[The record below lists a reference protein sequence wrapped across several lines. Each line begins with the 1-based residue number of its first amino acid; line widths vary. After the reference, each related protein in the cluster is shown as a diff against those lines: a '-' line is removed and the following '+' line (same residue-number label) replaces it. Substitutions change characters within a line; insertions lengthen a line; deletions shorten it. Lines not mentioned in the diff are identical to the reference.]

1 MAGELQHGMQCAEF
15 DALLTDALDGVLNGS
30 QLIRFNT
37 HKSGCAAC
45 SEMFAEAEAGM
56 NFLKALPEL
65 DPPAGFAERVLL
77 ATSGIQAKAQTE
89 APLTWKQRVLQ
100 TLEPSNLGR
109 MFRPVWTTVMQPRFA
124 MSFGMAFF
132 SITLVLNVIG
142 IKVTS
147 IKTADLRPSAIVR
160 NYYETTGR
168 LVKYYEN
175 IRFVYELETRVR
187 ALKKAATTPETNTD
201 QNKDQKKSKQD
212 NEPEQQQNYQNYSFD
227 DSRNVLAN
235 CHECDLVD
243 YWFVPQRREI

>member
-1 MAGELQHGMQCAEF
+1 MQCAEF
-15 DALLTDALDGVLNGS
+15 DALLTDALDGVLSGPK
-30 QLIRFNT
+30 LVRFNT

-56 NFLKALPEL
+56 NFLKTLPEL

-77 ATSGIQAKAQTE
+77 ATSGMTATAKAEVPRSWTE
-89 APLTWKQRVLQ
+89 RVRDLVPK
-100 TLEPSNLGR
+100 L
-109 MFRPVWTTVMQPRFA
+109 RPVWATVMQPRFA

-132 SITLVLNVIG
+132 SITLVLNVAG
-142 IKVTS
+142 IKLSS
-147 IKTADLRPSAIVR
+147 IKAADLRPSSIVR

-168 LVKYYEN
+168 LVQYYEN

-187 ALKKAATTPETNTD
+187 ALKKVTATPEEKQPD
-201 QNKDQKKSKQD
+201 QNKDQKKSKQG
-212 NEPEQQQNYQNYSFD
+212 NEPEQQNYQNYSLD

-243 YWFVPQRREI
+243 SWFVSTRREI

>member
-1 MAGELQHGMQCAEF
+1 MAGEFQNGMQCTEF
-15 DALLTDALDGVLNGS
+15 DVLLTDALDGVLSGPK
-30 QLIRFNT
+30 LVRFNL
-37 HKSGCAAC
+37 HKSGCPAC
-45 SEMFAEAEAGM
+45 SEMFSEAEAGM

-77 ATSGIQAKAQTE
+77 ATSGIQAKAQAETPQSWME
-89 APLTWKQRVLQ
+89 
-100 TLEPSNLGR
+100 R
-109 MFRPVWTTVMQPRFA
+109 MRNFISPKFRPVWTTVMQPRFA

-142 IKVTS
+142 VKVTS
-147 IKTADLRPSAIVR
+147 LKTADLRPSAIVR

-187 ALKKAATTPETNTD
+187 ALQKAATTPESKTD
-201 QNKDQKKSKQD
+201 QNKDQKKSKQG

-227 DSRNVLAN
+227 DARNVLAN

-243 YWFVPQRREI
+243 YWSVPSRREI

>member
-1 MAGELQHGMQCAEF
+1 MAGELQHGMQCTEF
-15 DALLTDALDGVLNGS
+15 DALLTDALDGVLSG
-30 QLIRFNT
+30 QKLVRFNM

-45 SEMFAEAEAGM
+45 AAMYAEAEEGM

-77 ATSGIQAKAQTE
+77 ATSGVQATAKAESPRSWAERMREFVAPKFQT
-89 APLTWKQRVLQ
+89 TWR
-100 TLEPSNLGR
+100 
-109 MFRPVWTTVMQPRFA
+109 TVMQPRFA

-142 IKVTS
+142 VKVTD
-147 IKTADLRPSAIVR
+147 IKAADLRPSAIVR

-175 IRFVYELETRVR
+175 IRFVYEMETRVR
-187 ALKKAATTPETNTD
+187 AFVNATSKPQQKETD

-212 NEPEQQQNYQNYSFD
+212 NEPEQQNYRNYSFD

-243 YWFVPQRREI
+243 SWFVSYRSEL

>member
-15 DALLTDALDGVLNGS
+15 DALLTDALDGLLTGS
-30 QLIRFNT
+30 KLVRFNT
-37 HKSGCAAC
+37 HKSGCVAC
-45 SEMFAEAEAGM
+45 SEMFTEAEAGM

-77 ATSGIQAKAQTE
+77 ATSGVQSKAKAETPRSWME
-89 APLTWKQRVLQ
+89 RMREIVAPKFHATWR
-100 TLEPSNLGR
+100 
-109 MFRPVWTTVMQPRFA
+109 TVMQPRFA

-142 IKVTS
+142 VKVTS
-147 IKTADLRPSAIVR
+147 IKVADLRPSAIVR

-187 ALKKAATTPETNTD
+187 ALQKAATTPENKTD
-201 QNKDQKKSKQD
+201 QNKDQKNKTKQG
-212 NEPEQQQNYQNYSFD
+212 NEPEQQQNYQNFSRD

-243 YWFVPQRREI
+243 YWVVSTRREL

>member
-15 DALLTDALDGVLNGS
+15 DALLTDALDGVLNGPK
-30 QLIRFNT
+30 LVRFNT
-37 HKSGCAAC
+37 HKSGCTAC

-77 ATSGIQAKAQTE
+77 ATSGITAKAE
-89 APLTWKQRVLQ
+89 AETPQSWTDRVRSLV
-100 TLEPSNLGR
+100 PN
-109 MFRPVWTTVMQPRFA
+109 FRPVWQTVMQPRFA

-132 SITLVLNVIG
+132 SITLVLNVAG
-142 IKVTS
+142 IRLSSV
-147 IKTADLRPSAIVR
+147 KTADLRPSAIVR

-187 ALKKAATTPETNTD
+187 ALKKVTITPDEKQPD
-201 QNKDQKKSKQD
+201 QNKDQKKTKQG
-212 NEPEQQQNYQNYSFD
+212 NEPEQQNYQNYSFD
-227 DSRNVLAN
+227 DARNVLAN

-243 YWFVPQRREI
+243 SWFVPQRREI

>member
-15 DALLTDALDGVLNGS
+15 DALLTDALDGVLSGPK
-30 QLIRFNT
+30 LVRFNT
-37 HKSGCAAC
+37 HKSGCPACAA
-45 SEMFAEAEAGM
+45 MFAEAEEGM

-77 ATSGIQAKAQTE
+77 ATSGLQAKAKAETPRSWAE
-89 APLTWKQRVLQ
+89 RIREFVAPK
-100 TLEPSNLGR
+100 
-109 MFRPVWTTVMQPRFA
+109 FRATWTTVMQPRFA

-142 IKVTS
+142 VKVTN
-147 IKTADLRPSAIVR
+147 IRTADLRPSAIVR

-175 IRFVYELETRVR
+175 IRFVYEMETRVR
-187 ALKKAATTPETNTD
+187 AVMKATTNSQEKQTD
-201 QNKDQKKSKQD
+201 QNKDQKKTKQD
-212 NEPEQQQNYQNYSFD
+212 NEPEQQNYRNYSFD
-227 DSRNVLAN
+227 DSRNVLAA

-243 YWFVPQRREI
+243 YWFVSSRSEI

>member
-15 DALLTDALDGVLNGS
+15 DALLTDALDGLLSGPKLV
-30 QLIRFNT
+30 RFNT
-37 HKSGCAAC
+37 HKSGCTAC
-45 SEMFAEAEAGM
+45 SEMFAETEAGM

-77 ATSGIQAKAQTE
+77 ATSGVQAKAKAETPRSWSE
-89 APLTWKQRVLQ
+89 RVREFVAPK
-100 TLEPSNLGR
+100 
-109 MFRPVWTTVMQPRFA
+109 FRTTWTTVMQPRFA

-132 SITLVLNVIG
+132 SITLVLNVLG
-142 IKVTS
+142 VKLTS
-147 IKTADLRPSAIVR
+147 VRAADLRPSAMMR

-175 IRFVYELETRVR
+175 IRFVYEMETRVR
-187 ALKKAATTPETNTD
+187 AVMKATTKPQEKQPD
-201 QNKDQKKSKQD
+201 QNKDQKKTQQG

-235 CHECDLVD
+235 CQECNLVD
-243 YWFVPQRREI
+243 SWFELQRREI